1 MVNELGFHGS
11 MNPSRLMEK
20 ELFDSS
26 EHVTEGINFDTY
38 DTIHVE
44 VSGEDVP
51 NPIMEF
57 TKETVPNSLFR
68 NIIRCQ
74 YKRPTPVQKY
84 GLAIGISGR
93 DLMACAQTGS
103 GKTAGFLFPIICSML
118 RDGPTKRELPHAR
131 MGKHFPTTLILSPT
145 RELALQIHEEC
156 QRFCYCTGIAAAVV
170 YGGTNM
176 RDTLR
181 ALERGCDILI
191 GTPGRLLDLIQRDY
205 VGLEGVTHL
214 VMDEA
219 DRMLD
224 MGFEPQIRDIVESEG
239 MSQER
244 QTMMFSATFPNEIQR
259 LAGDFLRN
267 YVFLAVGRVGSA
279 AQNIEQR
286 VMYVEEQEKREYL
299 LHELENWGDGRVLIF
314 VETKRKADMLQRY
327 LYDQRFYVSTIHGDR
342 SQSEREEALNAFKS
356 NRVQILVATDVAARG
371 LDIPDVSLVVNYD
384 TPQNIDDYVHR
395 IGRTGRAGNTGVAIS
410 FINEGNRPIANDLYD
425 LLIENSAAKD
435 TFILGGSLYVTFSRG
450 GRNFGGRDIR
460 RGAQRSMRSF
470 GRMSGDRKGRGSL
483 GKRDSGYGKDSEV
496 KDSWD

>member
-1 MVNELGFHGS
+1 
-11 MNPSRLMEK
+11 
-20 ELFDSS
+20 
-26 EHVTEGINFDTY
+26 
-38 DTIHVE
+38 
-44 VSGEDVP
+44 
-51 NPIMEF
+51 
-57 TKETVPNSLFR
+57 
-68 NIIRCQ
+68 
-74 YKRPTPVQKY
+74 
-84 GLAIGISGR
+84 
-93 DLMACAQTGS
+93 
-103 GKTAGFLFPIICSML
+103 
-118 RDGPTKRELPHAR
+118 
-131 MGKHFPTTLILSPT
+131 
-145 RELALQIHEEC
+145 
-156 QRFCYCTGIAAAVV
+156 
-170 YGGTNM
+170 
-176 RDTLR
+176 
-181 ALERGCDILI
+181 
-191 GTPGRLLDLIQRDY
+191 
-205 VGLEGVTHL
+205 
-214 VMDEA
+214 
-219 DRMLD
+219 
-224 MGFEPQIRDIVESEG
+224 

-425 LLIENSAAKD
+425 LLIENSA
-435 TFILGGSLYVTFSRG
+435 YVWRVLLIEQKIPSFLEDLCMLRSGKGSRG

-496 KDSWD
+496 KDS